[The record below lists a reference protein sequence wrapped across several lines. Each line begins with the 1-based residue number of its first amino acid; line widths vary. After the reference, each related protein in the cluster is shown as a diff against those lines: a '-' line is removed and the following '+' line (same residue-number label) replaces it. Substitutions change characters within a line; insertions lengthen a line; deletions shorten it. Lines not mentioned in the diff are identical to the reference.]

1 MNFTTASSGT
11 TVTTASVNPQKIS
24 HEELHEKTLAAALK
38 EKSATL
44 ALLEF
49 LKQVDERRTFSVMGF
64 PSMFKYVE
72 EGLGYSPAQ
81 ASERVAAM
89 RLLRKVPEVATQ
101 LSHGPHTLTSV
112 AKVASHVRRENL
124 DADRASA
131 LVLETANLS
140 ITALEKHLCSVAE
153 VEPVKLERAR
163 VISKELTRLTLDVD
177 DAFMASVERMREL
190 GGNPGAGFAEVFSRA
205 MREFIQRRERKTH
218 EKKPDVEKSHEKKP
232 QEENAH
238 ERNVV
243 REAPLSTRLVRDKAV
258 ANKTLSKETA
268 SKEAVPEDTMPKE
281 AVSEE
286 INPVLRPTEFA
297 HSISPKRSRYI
308 RASDRRFTRQ
318 QAGHSCEF
326 VYEKTGRRCGT
337 RYALQYE
344 HVIPFSKGGENTQ
357 GNLKLYCAAH
367 NRLRA
372 IQEFGEIK
380 MRPFLR

>member
-1 MNFTTASSGT
+1 MNSTTAFFLT
-11 TVTTASVNPQKIS
+11 PVATASANSQKIS
-24 HEELHEKTLAAALK
+24 HEELHEKTLAAAFT

-89 RLLRKVPEVATQ
+89 RLLRKVPEVANQ
-101 LSHGPHTLTSV
+101 LSHGTHTLTSV
-112 AKVASHVRRENL
+112 AKLASHVRRENL

-190 GGNPGAGFAEVFSRA
+190 GGNPGAGLSEMFSRA
-205 MREFIQRRERKTH
+205 MSEFIQKRERKTH
-218 EKKPDVEKSHEKKP
+218 EKKPDVEKSHEKS
-232 QEENAH
+232 H
-238 ERNVV
+238 EKKADEKKLEPKTRHFACSV
-243 REAPLSTRLVRDKAV
+243 REQ
-258 ANKTLSKETA
+258 KTPMETTT
-268 SKEAVPEDTMPKE
+268 EET
-281 AVSEE
+281 VSVEMT
-286 INPVLRPTEFA
+286 PVLRPTEFVR
-297 HSISPKRSRYI
+297 HTPVKRSRYI

-326 VYEKTGRRCGT
+326 VHEKTGRRCGT

-372 IQEFGEIK
+372 VQEFGEAK
-380 MRPFLR
+380 MRPFFRQ